1 MPLRAPLTLAP
12 DARRRALGLRA
23 RIALY
28 AAAATVMF
36 VLERLLPNPLPWVRL
51 GLANVVTLVALLD
64 LGARPAAAV
73 VVLRLLLGSFF
84 AGTVFGPQFVL
95 SACGAAA
102 SWGAMALG
110 AAVGARIWSPL
121 GLSLLG
127 AVAHAVAQLAAA
139 SRLLGG
145 GDGLWALLPLFLV
158 LAIATGVVTG
168 LGADLLVRRLAAA
181 HPPAGP

>member
-1 MPLRAPLTLAP
+1 MQHPMPARSPE
-12 DARRRALGLRA
+12 ARRRALDVRA
-23 RIALY
+23 RVALY
-28 AAAATVMF
+28 AAAATVVF

-51 GLANVVTLVALLD
+51 GLANAVTLVALLD
-64 LGARPAAAV
+64 LGAGPAAAV

-84 AGTVFGPQFVL
+84 AGTVFAPQFVL
-95 SACGAAA
+95 SASGAAA
-102 SWGAMALG
+102 SWGAMSLG

-127 AVAHAVAQLAAA
+127 SVAHAVTQLAAA

-145 GDGLWALLPLFLV
+145 GDGLWQLLPLFLI

-168 LGADLLVRRLAAA
+168 LAADMLLRRLGAARA
-181 HPPAGP
+181 PAGP